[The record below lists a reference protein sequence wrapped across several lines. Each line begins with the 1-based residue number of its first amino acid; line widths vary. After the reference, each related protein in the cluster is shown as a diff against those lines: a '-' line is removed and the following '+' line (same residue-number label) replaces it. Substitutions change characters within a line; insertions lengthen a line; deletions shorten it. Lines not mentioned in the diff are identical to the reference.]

1 MAKSKEKKKKDPKR
15 KPKYGMFSC
24 LKWMGRLL
32 WKWEKTIA
40 VSAVLVVP
48 IAVALYWLNT
58 YTPSIVLDRLQTSDT
73 FATVVYTILALL
85 LSTLG
90 FRMIK
95 NYIDIKRELASDY
108 LRLRLYHILSESWL
122 SKDYYL
128 LFDEEFQEKS
138 KRADNAY
145 WNKGNTFPT
154 ELGNL
159 AVNIICFVLFGSVI
173 SLLSPWVLLL
183 LLVGCLMNFFTQ
195 RWKQNYDYRHHA
207 EYDLLE
213 AKMRYTAFDA
223 PERQCA
229 KDLRLYGF
237 SDFISKTFDGII
249 KDFLRLY
256 RGFQNSQ
263 ATVEVVSYIVSA
275 LRDGL
280 AYAFLIFRAVNGE
293 LGPAEFVLYFSAI
306 SQMSGFIG
314 GILGGVSSIREGAL
328 QLSDFRE
335 FLEIQ
340 GDFNHGEGIEKPIGS
355 PLSIESKNVSYKYP
369 KGEKNVIDNVS
380 FKIEAGEKIALVGL
394 NGAGK
399 TTLTM
404 LTGGLILPNEGE
416 ILIDG
421 HGLLEYNRDD
431 LISLFSVVPQNYTI
445 LPLSIAENIALEE
458 KERIDYDKL
467 NKVIEIA
474 GLTSKIASLSSG
486 VNTPLSKE
494 FDLDAVDFSGGEM
507 QRLLLA
513 RAVYRG
519 APILI
524 LDEPTA
530 ALDPIAEDEIYKKYN
545 DIAKDTTS
553 IFISHRLA
561 STRFCD
567 RIFLLDN
574 NKLAEV
580 GTHDELIKLGGK
592 YKELFDVQS
601 QYYKEGENE
610 NEEKQ
615 EV

>member
-1 MAKSKEKKKKDPKR
+1 MT
-15 KPKYGMFSC
+15 
-24 LKWMGRLL
+24 RL
-32 WKWEKTIA
+32 
-40 VSAVLVVP
+40 
-48 IAVALYWLNT
+48 
-58 YTPSIVLDRLQTSDT
+58 
-73 FATVVYTILALL
+73 
-85 LSTLG
+85 
-90 FRMIK
+90 M
-95 NYIDIKRELASDY
+95 
-108 LRLRLYHILSESWL
+108 
-122 SKDYYL
+122 
-128 LFDEEFQEKS
+128 
-138 KRADNAY
+138 
-145 WNKGNTFPT
+145 
-154 ELGNL
+154 
-159 AVNIICFVLFGSVI
+159 
-173 SLLSPWVLLL
+173 
-183 LLVGCLMNFFTQ
+183 
-195 RWKQNYDYRHHA
+195 
-207 EYDLLE
+207 
-213 AKMRYTAFDA
+213 
-223 PERQCA
+223 
-229 KDLRLYGF
+229 
-237 SDFISKTFDGII
+237 
-249 KDFLRLY
+249 
-256 RGFQNSQ
+256 
-263 ATVEVVSYIVSA
+263 
-275 LRDGL
+275 
-280 AYAFLIFRAVNGE
+280 
-293 LGPAEFVLYFSAI
+293 
-306 SQMSGFIG
+306 
-314 GILGGVSSIREGAL
+314 
-328 QLSDFRE
+328 
-335 FLEIQ
+335 
-340 GDFNHGEGIEKPIGS
+340 
-355 PLSIESKNVSYKYP
+355 
-369 KGEKNVIDNVS
+369 
-380 FKIEAGEKIALVGL
+380 
-394 NGAGK
+394 
-399 TTLTM
+399 
-404 LTGGLILPNEGE
+404 GGLILPNEGE

-580 GTHDELIKLGGK
+580 GTHDELINLGGK

>member
-1 MAKSKEKKKKDPKR
+1 MSKQKDKKKKEPRR
-15 KPKYGMFSC
+15 KPKYGMLSC
-24 LKWMGRLL
+24 LGWMGKLL

-40 VSAVLVVP
+40 VSAVLVIP
-48 IAVALYWLNT
+48 LAVVLYWLNI
-58 YTPSIVLDRLQTSDT
+58 YTPSIVLDRLQTSET
-73 FATVVYTILALL
+73 FATVVYTIAALL

-95 NYIDIKRELASDY
+95 NYIDIKRDLASDY
-108 LRLRLYHILSESWL
+108 LELRLFHILSESWL

-128 LFDEEFQEKS
+128 LFDEEFQEKA
-138 KRADNAY
+138 KRAEHAY
-145 WNKGNTFPT
+145 WNKGNTFPI

-183 LLVGCLMNFFTQ
+183 LLVGCLINFFTQ
-195 RWKQNYDYRHHA
+195 RWKQNYEYRHQEEA
-207 EYDLLE
+207 DLIDS
-213 AKMRYTAFDA
+213 KIGYTAFSA
-223 PERQCA
+223 PSREHA

-237 SDFISKTFDGII
+237 SDFISQTFDLLL
-249 KDFLRLY
+249 KEYLSVFRK
-256 RGFQNSQ
+256 FQNASS
-263 ATVEVVSYIVSA
+263 TVEIVSYVISA

-335 FLEIQ
+335 YFDIQ
-340 GDFNHGEGIEKPIGS
+340 GDFNHGEGIEKPVGR
-355 PLSIESKNVSYKYP
+355 PLSIEFKNVSYKYP

-404 LTGGLILPNEGE
+404 LMGGLVLPNDGE

-421 HGLLEYNRDD
+421 HSILEYNRDD

-467 NKVIEIA
+467 NKVIELA
-474 GLTSKIASLSSG
+474 GLADKIASLSDG
-486 VNTPLSKE
+486 ANTPLSKE
-494 FDLDAVDFSGGEM
+494 FDNDAVDFSGGEM

-545 DIAKDTTS
+545 EIAKDTTS

-592 YKELFDVQS
+592 YKELFDIQS
-601 QYYKEGENE
+601 QYYKEGEDE

>member
-73 FATVVYTILALL
+73 FLTVVYTILALL

-183 LLVGCLMNFFTQ
+183 LLVGCLINFFTQ

-280 AYAFLIFRAVNGE
+280 AYAFLILRAVNGE

-340 GDFNHGEGIEKPIGS
+340 GDFNHGEGIEKPVGRA
-355 PLSIESKNVSYKYP
+355 LSIEFKNVSYKYP

-513 RAVYRG
+513 RAVYRD

-601 QYYKEGENE
+601 QYYKEGKNE

>member
-183 LLVGCLMNFFTQ
+183 LLVGCLINFFTQ

-213 AKMRYTAFDA
+213 AKMRYTAFGA

-280 AYAFLIFRAVNGE
+280 AYAFLILRAVNGE

-340 GDFNHGEGIEKPIGS
+340 GDFNHGEGIEKPVGRA
-355 PLSIESKNVSYKYP
+355 LSIEFKNVSYKYP

-513 RAVYRG
+513 RAVYRD

-601 QYYKEGENE
+601 QYYKEGKNE

>member
-1 MAKSKEKKKKDPKR
+1 MAKDKEKKKKEPKR
-15 KPKYGMFSC
+15 KPKYRMFSS
-24 LKWMGRLL
+24 LKWMGKLL

-40 VSAVLVVP
+40 VSAVLVIP
-48 IAVALYWLNT
+48 ITVVLYWLNI

-73 FATVVYTILALL
+73 FAIVVYTILALL

-95 NYIDIKRELASDY
+95 NYIDIKRQLSSDY
-108 LRLRLYHILSESWL
+108 LSLRLYHILSESGL

-128 LFDEEFQEKS
+128 HFDEEYQEKA
-138 KRADNAY
+138 KRADNAR

-159 AVNIICFVLFGSVI
+159 VINIICFVLFGSVI

-183 LLVGCLMNFFTQ
+183 LLVGCLINFFTQ
-195 RWKQNYDYRHHA
+195 RWKQNYDYRHQEEA
-207 EYDLLE
+207 DLVDNRFHYTMFE
-213 AKMRYTAFDA
+213 APA
-223 PERQCA
+223 RQHA

-237 SDFISKTFDGII
+237 SDFISKTFDSLI
-249 KDFLRLY
+249 KEYLSVFRK
-256 RGFQNSQ
+256 FQNSSS
-263 ATVEVVSYIVSA
+263 TVEIVSYIVSA
-275 LRDGL
+275 VRDGL

-293 LGPAEFVLYFSAI
+293 FGPAEFVLYFSAI
-306 SQMSGFIG
+306 SQMSSFIG

-335 FLEIQ
+335 YLEIQ
-340 GDFNHGEGIEKPIGS
+340 GEFNHGEGIEKPVGR
-355 PLSIESKNVSYKYP
+355 PLSIEFKNVSYKYP

-380 FKIEAGEKIALVGL
+380 FKIKAGEKIALVGL

-404 LTGGLILPNEGE
+404 LMGGLILPNEGE

-421 HGLLEYNRDD
+421 HGLLEYNHDD
-431 LISLFSVVPQNYTI
+431 LISLFSVVPQYYTI

-458 KERIDYDKL
+458 KEYIDYNKL

-474 GLTSKIASLSSG
+474 GLTQKITSLSEG

-494 FDLDAVDFSGGEM
+494 FDDNAVDFSGGEM

-545 DIAKDTTS
+545 EIAKDTTS

-592 YKELFDVQS
+592 YKELFDIQS
-601 QYYKEGENE
+601 QYYKEGENV

>member
-1 MAKSKEKKKKDPKR
+1 M
-15 KPKYGMFSC
+15 
-24 LKWMGRLL
+24 
-32 WKWEKTIA
+32 
-40 VSAVLVVP
+40 
-48 IAVALYWLNT
+48 
-58 YTPSIVLDRLQTSDT
+58 
-73 FATVVYTILALL
+73 
-85 LSTLG
+85 
-90 FRMIK
+90 
-95 NYIDIKRELASDY
+95 
-108 LRLRLYHILSESWL
+108 
-122 SKDYYL
+122 
-128 LFDEEFQEKS
+128 
-138 KRADNAY
+138 
-145 WNKGNTFPT
+145 
-154 ELGNL
+154 
-159 AVNIICFVLFGSVI
+159 
-173 SLLSPWVLLL
+173 
-183 LLVGCLMNFFTQ
+183 
-195 RWKQNYDYRHHA
+195 
-207 EYDLLE
+207 
-213 AKMRYTAFDA
+213 
-223 PERQCA
+223 
-229 KDLRLYGF
+229 
-237 SDFISKTFDGII
+237 
-249 KDFLRLY
+249 
-256 RGFQNSQ
+256 
-263 ATVEVVSYIVSA
+263 
-275 LRDGL
+275 
-280 AYAFLIFRAVNGE
+280 
-293 LGPAEFVLYFSAI
+293 YFSAI

-340 GDFNHGEGIEKPIGS
+340 GDFNHGEGIEKPVGRA
-355 PLSIESKNVSYKYP
+355 LSIEFKNVSYKYP

-431 LISLFSVVPQNYTI
+431 LISLFSVVPQYYTI

-494 FDLDAVDFSGGEM
+494 LDLDAVDFSGGEM

-530 ALDPIAEDEIYKKYN
+530 ALDPIAEDRMYRRYNEIAAN
-545 DIAKDTTS
+545 ATS
-553 IFISHRLA
+553 VFISHRLA

-567 RIFLLDN
+567 RIFLLDGAN
-574 NKLAEV
+574 FAEV
-580 GTHDELIKLGGK
+580 GTHDELMELDGK
-592 YKELFDVQS
+592 YRELFDIQS
-601 QYYKEGENE
+601 KYYREGAKND
-610 NEEKQ
+610 EE
-615 EV
+615 

>member
-1 MAKSKEKKKKDPKR
+1 MVKNKDNKPKEPKR

-24 LKWMGRLL
+24 LKWMGKLL

-40 VSAVLVVP
+40 VSAVLVIP
-48 IAVALYWLNT
+48 LAVALYWLNT

-95 NYIDIKRELASDY
+95 NYVDIKRGLSSEY
-108 LRLRLYHILSESWL
+108 LSLRLYHILSEATL

-128 LFDEEFQEKS
+128 FFDEECQEKF
-138 KRADNAY
+138 KRARNAR
-145 WNKGNTFPT
+145 WNKGSTFPT

-183 LLVGCLMNFFTQ
+183 LLAGCLVNFFTQ
-195 RWKQNYDYRHHA
+195 RWRQNYDFRHQ
-207 EYDLLE
+207 EEMDLVGCKLNYTMFE
-213 AKMRYTAFDA
+213 APA
-223 PERQCA
+223 RQHA
-229 KDLRLYGF
+229 KDLRLYRF
-237 SDFISKTFDGII
+237 SDFISKTFDSLL
-249 KDFLRLY
+249 KEYLSVFRK
-256 RGFQNSQ
+256 FQNS
-263 ATVEVVSYIVSA
+263 ASTVEIVSYLISA
-275 LRDGL
+275 FRDGL
-280 AYAFLIFRAVNGE
+280 AYAFLIYRAMNGE
-293 LGPAEFVLYFSAI
+293 LSPAEFVLYFSAI
-306 SQMSGFIG
+306 SQMSVFIS
-314 GILGGVSSIREGAL
+314 GILGGVSSLREGAL

-335 FLEIQ
+335 YLEIR
-340 GDFNHGEGIEKPIGS
+340 GDFNHGKGTQKPIGR
-355 PLSIESKNVSYKYP
+355 PLSIAFKNVSYKYP
-369 KGEKNVIDNVS
+369 KGEKNVIDNIS
-380 FKIEAGEKIALVGL
+380 FEIQAGEKIALVGL

-404 LTGGLILPNEGE
+404 LMGGLILPNEGD

-421 HGLLEYNRDD
+421 HSLSEYNRDD
-431 LISLFSVVPQNYTI
+431 LISLFSVVPQYYTI

-458 KERIDYDKL
+458 KERIDYDRL

-474 GLTSKIASLSSG
+474 GLTNRIASLPG
-486 VNTPLSKE
+486 GTDTPLSKE
-494 FDLDAVDFSGGEM
+494 FDRDAVDFSGGEM

-545 DIAKDTTS
+545 EITKDTTS

-580 GTHDELIKLGGK
+580 GTHDELIALGGK
-592 YKELFDVQS
+592 YKELFDIQS
-601 QYYKEGENE
+601 QYYKEGSCK
-610 NEEKQ
+610 NEE

>member
-1 MAKSKEKKKKDPKR
+1 MAKDKEKKKKEPRR

-24 LKWMGRLL
+24 LKWMGKLL

-40 VSAVLVVP
+40 VSAVLVIP
-48 IAVALYWLNT
+48 LAVALYWLNT
-58 YTPSIVLDRLQTSDT
+58 YTPSIVLDRLQTADT
-73 FATVVYTILALL
+73 FTTVVCTIVALL

-95 NYIDIKRELASDY
+95 NYVDIKRDLSAEY
-108 LRLRLYHILSESWL
+108 LNLRFYHILSESTL

-128 LFDEEFQEKS
+128 QFDEEYQEKR
-138 KRADNAY
+138 KRADNAR
-145 WNKGNTFPT
+145 WNKCKTFPA

-159 AVNIICFVLFGSVI
+159 TVDIICFVLFGSVI

-183 LLVGCLMNFFTQ
+183 LLVGCLVNFFTQ
-195 RWKQNYDYRHHA
+195 RWKQNYDYRRQR
-207 EYDLLE
+207 EYDLLDS
-213 AKMRYTAFDA
+213 KFGYTAYEA
-223 PERQCA
+223 PKRKHA

-237 SDFISKTFDGII
+237 SDFISKTFEEVTNEY
-249 KDFLRLY
+249 LRVF
-256 RGFQNSQ
+256 RGYQNAQS
-263 ATVEVVSYIVSA
+263 TVQIVSYLVSA

-306 SQMSGFIG
+306 SQMSGFIS
-314 GILGGVSSIREGAL
+314 GILGGVSSIRAGAL

-335 FLEIQ
+335 YLEIQ
-340 GDFNHGEGIEKPIGS
+340 GGFNHGKGIEKPVGR
-355 PLSIESKNVSYKYP
+355 PLSIEFKNVSYKYP
-369 KGEKNVIDNVS
+369 KGEKNVIDNIS
-380 FKIEAGEKIALVGL
+380 FKIKAGEKIALVGL

-404 LTGGLILPNEGE
+404 LMGGLILPNEGD

-421 HGLLEYNRDD
+421 HSLLEYNHDD
-431 LISLFSVVPQNYTI
+431 LISLFSVVPQYYTI
-445 LPLSIAENIALEE
+445 LPLSIGENIALEE

-467 NKVIEIA
+467 NKVLETA
-474 GLTSKIASLSSG
+474 GLTDKIASLSNG

-494 FDLDAVDFSGGEM
+494 FDSDAVDFSGGET

-513 RAVYRG
+513 RAVYRS

-530 ALDPIAEDEIYKKYN
+530 ALDPIAEDEIYKKY
-545 DIAKDTTS
+545 DEIAKNTTS

-580 GTHDELIKLGGK
+580 GTHDELMKLGGK
-592 YKELFDVQS
+592 YKELFDIQS

-610 NEEKQ
+610 NEEA
-615 EV
+615 

>member
-24 LKWMGRLL
+24 LKWMGKLL

-58 YTPSIVLDRLQTSDT
+58 YTPSIVLERLQTSDT
-73 FATVVYTILALL
+73 FAIVIYTILALL

-95 NYIDIKRELASDY
+95 NYIDIKRQLSSDY
-108 LRLRLYHILSESWL
+108 LSLRLYHILSESFL

-128 LFDEEFQEKS
+128 HFDEEYQEKS
-138 KRADNAY
+138 KRANNAC

-159 AVNIICFVLFGSVI
+159 AVNIICFVLFGYVI

-183 LLVGCLMNFFTQ
+183 LLIGCLINFFTQ
-195 RWKQNYDYRHHA
+195 RWKQNYDYRHQ
-207 EYDLLE
+207 EEMDLVGCKLN
-213 AKMRYTAFDA
+213 YTMFDA
-223 PERQCA
+223 PARQHA

-237 SDFISKTFDGII
+237 SDFISKTFDLLL
-249 KDFLRLY
+249 KEYLSVFRK
-256 RGFQNSQ
+256 FQNSSS
-263 ATVEVVSYIVSA
+263 TVEIVSYIVSA
-275 LRDGL
+275 VRDGL

-335 FLEIQ
+335 YLDIQ
-340 GDFNHGEGIEKPIGS
+340 GGFNHGKGVEKPVGR
-355 PLSIESKNVSYKYP
+355 PLSIEFKNVSYKYP

-404 LTGGLILPNEGE
+404 LMGGLVLPNDGDV
-416 ILIDG
+416 LIDG